1 MGLPDRDPLPQAS
14 AAPAMNGAS
23 RAPSPRGVFGHP
35 GTWAGGLALVAL
47 LIVGMAPWTVSR
59 GALRDSISAQ
69 IRSAAGVYV
78 FPRGEAH
85 LSLLP
90 RPRVKLDDL
99 AMVDANGALVV
110 EASSMSGDIRLLPLL
125 AGRLE
130 VAEIAL
136 TEPRIVIDV
145 DRAPLTTAG
154 AAVRAA
160 EAPKT
165 GAEAEKTTAARLG
178 VLALTNGTV
187 TLRRGGEAIATAEH
201 INARLDW
208 RTVGAPAAL
217 TADLDW
223 RGKRQQF
230 VLWVSQPVAL
240 LRGGLSPVTLE
251 ARNAE
256 TTLTMT
262 GKGNIAVKPRFDG
275 HLQLAT
281 TAAAD
286 LAASLGLMVELPAV
300 LDTASLD
307 GDLVATPASVA
318 MTNMRLVTGDE
329 TFEGTL
335 ALQSVSGGR
344 PLLAGTLA
352 TQAVS
357 LRPYFET
364 APALLTADGRAGAQP
379 FDATTHGGLDLDIRL
394 SAGKLRYGRLQASDA
409 ALSLMAKD
417 GRFEASIADASAYGG
432 ALKARAVVAAGETG
446 GPADLQ
452 ATIAMRGV
460 DWAAV
465 DRDLSGQGRLTG
477 TADVSASLQASG
489 DSVQRMARSLSGQAR
504 INLRNGDLGGLDVP
518 GTLAR
523 LDKRPLAAAID
534 LGSGRTRFDSAQLP
548 FEISNGNAVVTDGTI
563 IAPDFAMALAGSVQ
577 IPEGQAAMTAT
588 VRPAKAAADT
598 AGFVFDVAG
607 PWNRPSFLPDVRSLI
622 RRSGA
627 ASPLFGTTSAPAPA
641 SSQ

>member
-1 MGLPDRDPLPQAS
+1 MGLPDRDLSPQAS
-14 AAPAMNGAS
+14 AAPALNVTTGAS
-23 RAPSPRGVFGHP
+23 ASRGSFGRP
-35 GTWAGGLALVAL
+35 WMWAGGLALVAL
-47 LIVGMAPWTVSR
+47 LVVGMAPWTVSR

-110 EASSMSGDIRLLPLL
+110 EAASMSGDIRLLPLL

-136 TEPRIVIDV
+136 TEPHIVIDV

-160 EAPKT
+160 EAPQN
-165 GAEAEKTTAARLG
+165 GAEADKTTSARLG
-178 VLALTNGTV
+178 VLALMNGTI
-187 TLRRGGEAIATAEH
+187 TLRRGGEAIATAER

-230 VLWVSQPVAL
+230 VLWISQPVAL

-251 ARNAE
+251 ARNAD

-286 LAASLGLMVELPAV
+286 LAGSFGLKVGLPAV
-300 LDTASLD
+300 MDNTSLD
-307 GDLVATPASVA
+307 GDLVVTPSSVA
-318 MTNMRLVTGDE
+318 ITNLRLVTGEE

-335 ALQSVSGGR
+335 ALQSVLGSR
-344 PLLAGTLA
+344 PLLTGTLA

-357 LRPYFET
+357 LQPYLGT
-364 APALLTADGRAGAQP
+364 SPPLMTADGRLSAQP
-379 FDATTHGGLDLDIRL
+379 FDATTRAGPDLDIRL

-409 ALSLMAKD
+409 ALSLMATD
-417 GRFEASIADASAYGG
+417 GRFEVSIADASAYGG
-432 ALKARAVVAAGETG
+432 TLKARAVVAAGASG

-460 DWAAV
+460 DWGAV

-477 TADVSASLQASG
+477 TADLSASLQASG
-489 DSVQRMARSLSGQAR
+489 DSMQRMARSLSGQAR
-504 INLRNGDLGGLDVP
+504 IDLRNGDLGGLDVP

-523 LDKRPLAAAID
+523 LDKRPLAAAVD

-548 FEISNGNAVVTDGTI
+548 FEISNGNAVVADGEI
-563 IAPDFAMALAGSVQ
+563 LAPDFAMALAGSVQ
-577 IPEGQAAMTAT
+577 IPEGQTAMTAT
-588 VRPAKAAADT
+588 VRPANAAADT

-627 ASPLFGTTSAPAPA
+627 ASPLFGTTTAPVPA